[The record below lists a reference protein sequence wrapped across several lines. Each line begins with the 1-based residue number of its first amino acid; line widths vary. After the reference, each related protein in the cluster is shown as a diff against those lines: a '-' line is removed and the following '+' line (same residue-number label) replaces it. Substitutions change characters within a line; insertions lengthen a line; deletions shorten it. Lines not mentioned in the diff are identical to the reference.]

1 MKYHKLA
8 EYFPI
13 LEGDEFEQLKQD
25 IKDNGQLEPIITYQ
39 GEILDGVNRYR
50 AISELDGVEPL
61 FEEYTGIDPL
71 RYVISANV
79 RRRHLTTS
87 QRAILATELLPVLE
101 SEARQRKGKG
111 KTGSEDPVLVRDG
124 QGYARATSQ
133 AAKEFNVSM
142 PSVKRAKRI
151 KEQAPER
158 IPDIMVGKSS
168 IRAIDQELRKKR
180 AEEKRKAKQD
190 KADLNER
197 RGNPHEVKEY
207 YDALKM
213 YKAYLKVH
221 KGEVEKAIKVARFG
235 KFPPE
240 AKNFTQNKHSGLIDM
255 MNEIQDL
262 YDELERSI

>member
-25 IKDNGQLEPIITYQ
+25 IKDNGQLEPIVIY
-39 GEILDGVNRYR
+39 EDSILDGVNRWR
-50 AISELDGVEPL
+50 AIDELNKTNNTNIQVKTKAYKGN
-61 FEEYTGIDPL
+61 DP
-71 RYVISANV
+71 RSFVISANIK
-79 RRRHLTTS
+79 RRHLNPGQIGVIINELIEVDFS
-87 QRAILATELLPVLE
+87 QEKITDQVDNLSREFGVSTQTIHRA
-101 SEARQRKGKG
+101 R
-111 KTGSEDPVLVRDG
+111 
-124 QGYARATSQ
+124 
-133 AAKEFNVSM
+133 
-142 PSVKRAKRI
+142 RI
-151 KEQAPER
+151 KKQAPEK
-158 IPDIMVGKSS
+158 IPEIISGKTTV
-168 IRAIDQELRKKR
+168 RAVDTELRQKR